1 MDMILKLLHDA
12 LYMGET
18 ARHYQIHV
26 KHMYKYWP
34 HLIIDQHCYHCP
46 HTVSSYQHEFFHCGI
61 TPQLW
66 TSINSILDS
75 AQLPARLQSIADLPE
90 FLFDAHNPQFNLR
103 RIVNTNIIIVTLKA
117 IWDAYQS
124 KKDTTRQQYRD
135 DIRRRMAMYITNEI
149 KLLPCHID
157 NAHKHAM
164 ITRPNAKPRRL
175 YTEREKM
182 LLRKPSP
189 RSHCLIPTDIA
200 AYRDIWLPTGL
211 ISIADDERSIAI
223 CITPRLPP

>member
-1 MDMILKLLHDA
+1 
-12 LYMGET
+12 
-18 ARHYQIHV
+18 
-26 KHMYKYWP
+26 MYKYWP
-34 HLIIDQHCYHCP
+34 HLIIDQHCYHCH
-46 HTVSSYQHEFFHCGI
+46 HTVSSYQHEFFDCGI

-66 TSINSILDS
+66 ACINSILDS

-90 FLFDAHNPQFNLR
+90 FLFDAHNPEFNLR
-103 RIVNTNIIIVTLKA
+103 RIVNTNLIIVTLNA

-124 KKDTTRQQYRD
+124 KKDMSRQQYRD
-135 DIRRRMAMYITNEI
+135 DIRRRLAMYITNEI
-149 KLLPCHID
+149 KLLPCHLD

-182 LLRKPSP
+182 LLQKPSP
-189 RSHCLIPTDIA
+189 RSHFLTPTDVA
-200 AYRDIWLPTGL
+200 AYRDIWLPAGL
-211 ISIADDERSIAI
+211 ITIAGDERSIAI

>member
-1 MDMILKLLHDA
+1 
-12 LYMGET
+12 MGEI

-90 FLFDAHNPQFNLR
+90 FLFDAHNPEFNLR
-103 RIVNTNIIIVTLKA
+103 RIVNTNLIIVTLKA

-124 KKDTTRQQYRD
+124 KKDMSRQQYRD
-135 DIRRRMAMYITNEI
+135 DIRRRLAMYITNEI
-149 KLLPCHID
+149 KLLPCHLD

-164 ITRPNAKPRRL
+164 ITHQRPGMRSDTRGQPSYNCQF
-175 YTEREKM
+175 REKTAFQSETRFAP
-182 LLRKPSP
+182 LLTTSRWFAFSESNSDNFF
-189 RSHCLIPTDIA
+189 RGVCVES
-200 AYRDIWLPTGL
+200 
-211 ISIADDERSIAI
+211 
-223 CITPRLPP
+223 